1 LNILYTVISIPSGSL
16 SEEEKERAR
25 CYSTV
30 RDGVLWLNY
39 IAFVV
44 FVNNLPGPLAKTLH
58 LRSSFFDAFTDI
70 GSQSARS
77 FLEAKLKRAA
87 EDPAAAHLR
96 SETGGPGTHAAL
108 HNGLDSLRVVVQE
121 ELHSLRLELSQ
132 QRLHNE
138 QWRTRLWEAVEA
150 WRIDTQRSSE
160 ALTSLVSRVAN
171 LPLALGQK
179 ISDVVFAAVMNP
191 GSALI
196 KSMRAATKKTAVRS
210 THSARRFPVSQKAT
224 QLEVLS
230 SLISLLSV
238 AVRHFPRMTYDTWKA
253 VRSNF
258 GKAVKKARLQRH
270 ALGEASLEYVDRPLL
285 WSFAG
290 DGTAEGGGQR
300 YVVLREHESLVETV
314 WTVPR
319 SIGSGRR
326 RRVESFDEEA
336 KRVQAAAAARP
347 GYAPEPWPLLSA
359 EVEPDFPSSGEE

>member
-1 LNILYTVISIPSGSL
+1 MI
-16 SEEEKERAR
+16 
-25 CYSTV
+25 
-30 RDGVLWLNY
+30 DGVLWLNY
-39 IAFVV
+39 LAFVV
-44 FVNNLPGPLAKTLH
+44 FINNLPGPLAKTLH

-70 GSQSARS
+70 GSQSAKI

-87 EDPAAAHLR
+87 NDPAAAQLR
-96 SETGGPGTHAAL
+96 AETDGPSGHEARQKQL
-108 HNGLDSLRVVVQE
+108 EDSLKLAMASEFLQLTQNLQQE
-121 ELHSLRLELSQ
+121 LTQ
-132 QRLHNE
+132 QRLVDD
-138 QWRTRLWEAVEA
+138 QWRASLWKAVEA
-150 WRIDTQRSSE
+150 WHADAQRASE
-160 ALTSLVSRVAN
+160 ILTSLVTRVTN
-171 LPLALGQK
+171 LPFVLGQK
-179 ISDVVFAAVMNP
+179 ISDVVSAAVMSP

-196 KSMRAATKKTAVRS
+196 RNLRAATKKTAVRN
-210 THSARRFPVSQKAT
+210 THSACRFPALQKAT

-238 AVRHFPRMTYDTWKA
+238 AVRHFPLMTYDTWKV

-258 GKAVKKARLQRH
+258 GKAVKKVRLQRH
-270 ALGEASLEYVDRPLL
+270 ALGEASPKYIDRPLL

-326 RRVESFDEEA
+326 RRVESLDEEA

-347 GYAPEPWPLLSA
+347 GYTPEPWPLLSA

>member
-1 LNILYTVISIPSGSL
+1 VI
-16 SEEEKERAR
+16 
-25 CYSTV
+25 
-30 RDGVLWLNY
+30 DGVLWLNY

-58 LRSSFFDAFTDI
+58 LRSSFFDAFSDI
-70 GSQSARS
+70 GSQSAKF
-77 FLEAKLKRAA
+77 FLQAKLRRASD
-87 EDPAAAHLR
+87 DPAAAQLR
-96 SETGGPGTHAAL
+96 SETDGPRDYEDLQT
-108 HNGLDSLRVVVQE
+108 
-121 ELHSLRLELSQ
+121 RLEASLKLAMASEFRMLFRNLQ
-132 QRLHNE
+132 QDALARE
-138 QWRTRLWEAVEA
+138 AADQQWRTSLREAIGA
-150 WRIDTQRSSE
+150 WHANAERTSE
-160 ALTSLVSRVAN
+160 ALTSLITRVAN

-179 ISDVVFAAVMNP
+179 ISDVVFASVMNP

-196 KSMRAATKKTAVRS
+196 KNLRAATKKTAVRN
-210 THSARRFPVSQKAT
+210 THSARRFPPAQKAT

-238 AVRHFPRMTYDTWKA
+238 AVRHFPQMTYDTWKS

-270 ALGEASLEYVDRPLL
+270 ALGEASPEYLDRPLL

-326 RRVESFDEEA
+326 RRVESFDAEA
-336 KRVQAAAAARP
+336 KRVQAASAARP
-347 GYAPEPWPLLSA
+347 GYATEPWPLLSA
-359 EVEPDFPSSGEE
+359 EVEPDFPSSEEE